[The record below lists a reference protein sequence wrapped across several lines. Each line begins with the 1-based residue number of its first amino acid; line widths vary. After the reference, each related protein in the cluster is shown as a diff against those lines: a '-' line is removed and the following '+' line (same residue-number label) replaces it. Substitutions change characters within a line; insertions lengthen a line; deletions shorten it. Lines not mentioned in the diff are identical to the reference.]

1 MNNKGLLA
9 IAASACLAMLP
20 QGAFAAK
27 GFNYTY
33 VDGGYQGIRADS
45 ADADGFAADL
55 SYGATDHI
63 IVLAGYSHLW
73 QDEAEGFSSVD
84 VDVDRFTIGGGGHYS
99 ITERIDLV
107 GSLVY
112 VNEQSSGKAKY
123 PFETSKSRV
132 KGTREGYEAVFSG
145 RIRAMVLTQ
154 LRRRLGQYFR
164 TSRANGHLGT
174 FARQTRGDALT
185 DSFTAAGDHRNL
197 VSESQVHGCL
207 PLGR

>member
-9 IAASACLAMLP
+9 IAASACLAMLS

-33 VDGGYQGIRADS
+33 VDGGYRGIFADS
-45 ADADGFAADL
+45 LDANGFTANL
-55 SYGATDHI
+55 SFGATDHI
-63 IVLAGYSHLW
+63 MVLAGYSHLW

-84 VDVDRFTIGGGGHYS
+84 VDIDEFKIGGGGHYS
-99 ITERIDLV
+99 ITDRIDLV

-132 KGTREGYEAVFSG
+132 KGTKEGYEVGFSG
-145 RIRAMVLTQ
+145 RIQTTKKLELTP
-154 LRRRLGQYFR
+154 LVVYHDVGSDSDTGFGLNAIYKFHKKWSVRGNATYFSDDSATNLFLGFR
-164 TSRANGHLGT
+164 
-174 FARQTRGDALT
+174 FDM
-185 DSFTAAGDHRNL
+185 
-197 VSESQVHGCL
+197 
-207 PLGR
+207 